1 MRPAMVPAS
10 NESHSGTP
18 RPLTSSSACWIAGFC
33 ALRSLDADR
42 VARLDRVG
50 RDVDLAAVDR
60 EVAVAH
66 QLPRLRPRGGEAEAV
81 DHVVEAALQ
90 QLEQRLAGDA
100 ARAVR
105 HLEVAAELVLE
116 HAVDALDLLLLA
128 QLQAVADD
136 LRLAQLA
143 VLAGGH
149 VALLDRALLGVA
161 ALSLEEE
168 LHAFA
173 PAEPTNRSGITCHLY
188 CLVVQF
194 PTSQLPTPNQLPIA
208 IPQAAG

>member
-1 MRPAMVPAS
+1 MSCSCTGRLICSRVGSEAMRPDIVPAS
-10 NESHSGTP
+10 NDSHSGTP
-18 RPLTSSSACWIAGFC
+18 RPFTSSSACWIAGFS
-33 ALRSLDADR
+33 ALLRADADH
-42 VARLDRVG
+42 VARLHLVR

-60 EVAVAH
+60 EVAVARE
-66 QLPRLRPRGGEAEAV
+66 LPRLRPRRREPEAIE
-81 DHVVEAALQ
+81 HVVQAALQ

-100 ARAVR
+100 ARPVR

-116 HAVDALDLLLLA
+116 HPVDALDLLLLA

-143 VLAGGH
+143 VLARRQ

-173 PAEPTNRSGITCHLY
+173 PAEPTNRSGITCH
-188 CLVVQF
+188 
-194 PTSQLPTPNQLPIA
+194 A
-208 IPQAAG
+208 